1 MTSYYI
7 GYQIPYN
14 FSTSTEYILV
24 GTAGD
29 FVYIDN
35 NGALASAGEFL
46 NIRDGY
52 LTIGGALRIVELN
65 EAPDTPIDGYGYLYV
80 DSSGALHFKNDEGLD
95 IALAATGDAITIGNI
110 GAGTLAELNTA
121 ISDATLDDAGDPRDP
136 NSHADSHVLDG
147 TDELDGYNLAI
158 DYTPTNYTSPTNGII
173 GEHIAAIDAALSNP
187 VTDLTIADEEQG
199 SILYFDGSDWV
210 QLAPGDDGYAL
221 VTHSTG
227 ANPTW
232 SSVQAAAAP
241 VDSVFG
247 RTGAITAASDD
258 YAASEI
264 DNDSSVTGEQV
275 SDALEYL
282 DGYIKDVADDLN
294 VHELDTNNPHST
306 SIANI
311 GAGTLAELNTAVSD
325 ATLDDSGDPRDP
337 NAHADTH
344 IADGD
349 DEIDG
354 YNLAI
359 DYTPTNYTAPT
370 NGIIGEH
377 IAAIDGAL
385 GSGSGGSAGGTG
397 TPFTVTTVTVK
408 VPVELAMAV
417 TLPAAPS
424 EGDICAVGFLIEA
437 VIARKN
443 GSIESHAI
451 SYWASFTFTYS
462 SGVWTCNG
470 GWEIGMPGD
479 GNSSFYYPNYTQLAV
494 GYSPSLPAAR
504 TTAPIAFLTA
514 DDTDGLFVIKG
525 TYRQISRIDF

>member
-35 NGALASAGEFL
+35 NGALASAGEYL

-95 IALAATGDAITIGNI
+95 IALAAAGDAVTIGNI

-147 TDELDGYNLAI
+147 SDELDGYNLAI
-158 DYTPTNYTSPTNGII
+158 DYTPTNYTAPVNNII
-173 GEHIAAIDAALSNP
+173 GEHIAAIDASISNP
-187 VTDLTIADEEQG
+187 V
-199 SILYFDGSDWV
+199 
-210 QLAPGDDGYAL
+210 
-221 VTHSTG
+221 
-227 ANPTW
+227 
-232 SSVQAAAAP
+232 P
-241 VDSVFG
+241 V
-247 RTGAITAASDD
+247 D

-264 DNDSSVTGEQV
+264 DNDSTVTGEQV
-275 SDALEYL
+275 SDALEYI
-282 DGYIKDVADDLN
+282 DGYIKDVSDDLN

-397 TPFTVTTVTVK
+397 TPFTVTTVTVE

-462 SGVWTCNG
+462 SGVWTCDG